1 MRSKKRSWGETKIL
15 FFDRMRLNKNDD
27 LSRKKRHMKYTE
39 AIEKCLKERGIEKE
53 DPRLQDWQKA
63 FAQVKDP
70 RRKEGQRFTLTSVL
84 LLALAAILSNHV
96 SELAIAQWGAG
107 QSEDV
112 KEALGF
118 DKGKTPHQT
127 TINRLF
133 RNLSVEELEAAFRAI
148 FLQIVEQDK
157 GERGA
162 LAFAIDGK
170 TQKGRLKFEEEDSYP
185 IHAVSIVEH
194 KTGIVVSQGHVE
206 KGDIEPKNKQTDEEL
221 KSKQSVEEAKS
232 EQSVEEAKS
241 EQVEKKKEN
250 KKNKTG
256 KKSKQKEESTQEEK
270 KQKSELAVAYR
281 LVGQIDWK
289 GKVLTGDAL
298 YCQRHL
304 CEILFRAGGDYLFIV
319 KANQPQLF
327 EDLRLL
333 FAPPPPAKRAGEGI
347 LQLPEQQAQTTDK
360 GHGRLEIRSI
370 RVSSELKGYS
380 DWPGLEQVFEIRR
393 RWKYKGE
400 WREDV
405 RYGVTSLP
413 ATIAIPESLLKL
425 KRGHWTVENRLHYVK
440 DVTMGE
446 DRSTVHADNGP
457 KIMAALRNTAVSLLR
472 RAGFS
477 TIAARMRYNSGH
489 PEAALEVL
497 SLSSF

>member
-1 MRSKKRSWGETKIL
+1 MTKIL
-15 FFDRMRLNKNDD
+15 FFDRMRLNQKID

-53 DPRLQDWQKA
+53 DPRLRDWQQA

-70 RRKEGQRFTLTSVL
+70 RRKQGQRFTLTSIL

-107 QSEDV
+107 QSDEV
-112 KEALGF
+112 KKSLGF
-118 DKGKTPHQT
+118 EKGRTPHQT
-127 TINRLF
+127 TLHRLF
-133 RNLSVEELEAAFRAI
+133 RKLGIEELEAAFRGI
-148 FLQIVEQDK
+148 FLQIFKQDK

-162 LAFAIDGK
+162 RALAIDGK
-170 TQKGRLKFEEEDSYP
+170 VQKGRLKFEEEDSYP
-185 IHAVSIVEH
+185 IHAVSIVDHE
-194 KTGIVVSQGHVE
+194 TGIVLTQGHVE
-206 KGDIEPKNKQTDEEL
+206 KGDTEPKDKQVSEEP
-221 KSKQSVEEAKS
+221 KSKQVSKEIKS
-232 EQSVEEAKS
+232 EQTKEEVKS
-241 EQVEKKKEN
+241 EQTDKKKGTQG
-250 KKNKTG
+250 KPKG
-256 KKSKQKEESTQEEK
+256 KKSGQKEESKENGQEEK
-270 KQKSELAVAYR
+270 KQKSELAVASR
-281 LVGQIDWK
+281 LILQIDWK

-298 YCQRHL
+298 YCQRCL
-304 CEILFRAGGDYLFIV
+304 CAAILLAGGDYLFIV

-327 EDLRLL
+327 EDLRVL
-333 FAPPPPAKRAGEGI
+333 FAPPAPAKRAGEGI
-347 LQLPEQQAQTTDK
+347 LRLPEHLAQTIDK

-380 DWPGLEQVFEIRR
+380 DWPGLDQVFEIRR
-393 RWKYKGE
+393 RWQYKGE
-400 WREDV
+400 WHEEI

-413 ATIAIPESLLKL
+413 ATVAVPPRLLQI

-446 DRSTVHADNGP
+446 DRSTVHTDNGP

-477 TIAARMRYNSGH
+477 TIAERLRYNSGH
-489 PEAALEVL
+489 PEAALQVL
-497 SLSSF
+497 SLSLS